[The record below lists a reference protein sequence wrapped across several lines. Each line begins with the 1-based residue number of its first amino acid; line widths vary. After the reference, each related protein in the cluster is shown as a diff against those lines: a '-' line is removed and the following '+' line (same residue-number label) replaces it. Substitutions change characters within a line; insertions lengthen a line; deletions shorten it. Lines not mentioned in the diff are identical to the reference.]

1 MVNGTSKQ
9 GSEITDFCAI
19 VPHVLAKVRQN
30 QMKVIL
36 LQDVA
41 KIGRRYEIVEVPH
54 GFALNK
60 LVPQG
65 LAKEATPANIK
76 HVEARKE
83 HIAAEHAKADE
94 TFSAALTSLADQ
106 KIEIAAAASE
116 TGHLFEA
123 VKSDRIAAALQ
134 AQGIAIEPSSIHIGT
149 PIKNVGTHTVD
160 LVSGEQRRELS
171 IEVVSA

>member
-1 MVNGTSKQ
+1 
-9 GSEITDFCAI
+9 
-19 VPHVLAKVRQN
+19 
-30 QMKVIL
+30 MKVIL

-65 LAKEATPANIK
+65 LAKEATPANVRQ
-76 HVEARKE
+76 VEARKE

-94 TFSAALTSLADQ
+94 AFNAAVAALSDA
-106 KIEIAAAASE
+106 KIEIPAAASE

-123 VKSDRIAAALQ
+123 VKSDRIAEALQ
-134 AQGIAIEPSSIHIGT
+134 AEGVSLPSSSIHIGT

-160 LVSGEQRRELS
+160 LVSGTERRELA
-171 IEVVSA
+171 IEIVSA